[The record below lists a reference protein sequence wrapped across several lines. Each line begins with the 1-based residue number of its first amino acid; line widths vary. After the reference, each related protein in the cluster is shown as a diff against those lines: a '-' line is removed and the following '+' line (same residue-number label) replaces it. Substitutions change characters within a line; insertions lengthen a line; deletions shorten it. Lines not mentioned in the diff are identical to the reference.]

1 MPNLSLQDDEY
12 LAALKADKE
21 KELKAREEAEIR
33 RLEEAAVREAF
44 LQEERDRQEET
55 RRKLLEEEVL
65 CINVLMMH
73 VVSKMACYLIIRF
86 FIRKILVLRY

>member
-65 CINVLMMH
+65 SINVLMVH

-86 FIRKILVLRY
+86 F